1 MLYMNQ
7 KDVCK
12 NYYLIYF
19 GAYKITTTSTNK
31 QSKYIKVRKI
41 SCIPES
47 LFVIIN
53 IFFRIQLFF
62 QILILL
68 SVHYPCSE
76 FLTLRDVTY
85 NY

>member
-12 NYYLIYF
+12 NYYLIYV

-62 QILILL
+62 RSSFFFPFIIP
-68 SVHYPCSE
+68 VE
-76 FLTLRDVTY
+76 NF
-85 NY
+85 